1 MENPDKIILS
11 IEDDVAIVKFLK
23 TYLMAQKFNFFPA
36 DTAAEGLRLLEKHHA
51 DVVLL
56 DLGLPDMDGLEL
68 IKKIRSF
75 SEVPIIVISAR
86 GREQDKAI
94 ALDSGANDY
103 LTKPFGV
110 VELSARIRVALRY
123 AKLINNDIS
132 IIETGNLKI
141 DLVNQQ
147 TFLDGEDLE
156 LPPKEFAILALLAR
170 NLGQVVTNQRLLQ
183 EVWGEHAEKEYLRIY
198 VHHLRRKLEKDPTQP
213 KYLHTRTGVGY
224 QLWFDVN

>member
-1 MENPDKIILS
+1 MENDKIVLS
-11 IEDDVAIVKFLK
+11 IEDDAAIVKFLK
-23 TYLMAQKFNFFPA
+23 TYLVAQKFNFFSA
-36 DTAAEGLRLLEKHHA
+36 DTVIEGLKLVERHHP
-51 DVVLL
+51 DIVLL

-68 IKKIRSF
+68 IKKIRRF

-123 AKLINNDIS
+123 AKSLNNDIS

-147 TFLDGEDLE
+147 AFLDGKDLE
-156 LPPKEFAILALLAR
+156 LPPKEFAILALLAK
-170 NLGQVVTNQRLLQ
+170 NLGKVVTNQRLL
-183 EVWGEHAEKEYLRIY
+183 EKVWGENAEKEYLRIY
-198 VHHLRRKLEKDPTQP
+198 VHHLRRKLEQDPTQP

-224 QLWFDVN
+224 QLWFETH